1 MSGDSGGRRA
11 RPRLALVLSVL
22 LVGVGAY
29 LVVGQVL
36 AARTTSSL
44 PSATGA
50 PAKTPANTTRGG
62 AASESPVDGT
72 TGGTVPVSPAPGAPP
87 TSGVAVGQ
95 APLAP
100 NGTYTTEAG
109 TTATI
114 ASLRGEAVLVWFVA
128 GGCASCAASIPAV
141 SSHLAQIRATG
152 VRVLTLGLFEDFP
165 SGGKGMASV
174 LAFGRSAAGR
184 NVERAGWSWG
194 MASRQLSM
202 AYDPFGVPDVYVLI
216 GPHGTLRYRNSVP
229 VSTMSQLLAAARRV
243 GRRPTL
249 ATEAAAS
256 VPCC

>member
-1 MSGDSGGRRA
+1 MSGNSGGRRT
-11 RPRLALVLSVL
+11 RPRLALMLSVL

-29 LVVGQVL
+29 LVVGQVRT
-36 AARTTSSL
+36 ARTTTSL
-44 PSATGA
+44 SSATGA
-50 PAKTPANTTRGG
+50 PGRTPAGRARGG
-62 AASESPVDGT
+62 AAAGHRAAAA
-72 TGGTVPVSPAPGAPP
+72 GGGGVPVSRASGAPA
-87 TSGVAVGQ
+87 TSGVAASQ

-152 VRVLTLGLFEDFP
+152 VRVLTLGLYGDFP
-165 SGGKGMASV
+165 TGDKGVASL

-184 NVERAGWSWG
+184 NVERAGWGWG
-194 MASRQLSM
+194 MASRELSM

-229 VSTMSQLLAAARRV
+229 VSTMSKLLAAARRV
-243 GRRPTL
+243 GREPTL
-249 ATEAAAS
+249 GTETAAPL
-256 VPCC
+256 PCC